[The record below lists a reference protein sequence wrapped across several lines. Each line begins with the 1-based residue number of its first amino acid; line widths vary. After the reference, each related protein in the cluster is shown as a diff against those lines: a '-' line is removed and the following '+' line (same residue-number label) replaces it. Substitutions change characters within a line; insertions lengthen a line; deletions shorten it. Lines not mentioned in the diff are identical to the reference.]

1 MKKSTIIVSLV
12 LTSSLSYAF
21 DLSGIAKNVMD
32 NLVKGSETT
41 TTNTSNSTNSNLDN
55 GTVTNGLKEALK
67 VSIDYNDSTK
77 RSSD

>member
-1 MKKSTIIVSLV
+1 
-12 LTSSLSYAF
+12 
-21 DLSGIAKNVMD
+21 MD
-32 NLVKGSETT
+32 NVVKGSETT